1 MKSSVE
7 HLNTVQCRINVNV
20 SAEEVNAAFANAYRN
35 LQKKA
40 RIQGFRPGKAPV
52 NLLRKFY
59 GASVAAEVHESL
71 IQQHLFSALNEQ
83 TIRPV
88 ASPVVE
94 SQKAPAQDSEFSF
107 SAVVDVM
114 PKIELDTYKG
124 VEVSVEKYSLKDETL
139 QREIDQLR
147 RRQARTREIEA
158 GQAAA
163 TGMLANL
170 NHSAS
175 LDGVDQPSLR
185 VDNLEVALGHN
196 ELYEALEQAILGMT
210 VGQTKSTA
218 IALPETYGDAALAGK
233 SLDFVITLN
242 DLKYLDLPELDDE
255 LAKDLNFSS
264 KDELVSRI
272 KEHLQKRADELS
284 RQRVETA
291 ILDKLTAAAPFEVP
305 PAMVDQVI
313 DSMIDELPHRS
324 QEERQAALRNDEI
337 RKSFRDT
344 AKRRTQ
350 NTLILWH
357 VTQREGLQVNE
368 SEIKERVAQTMA
380 EAGVNDPKLA
390 ARFRNNVEMRLRESL
405 LFDKAMN
412 FLVDHAVKNE
422 TETQI

>member
-7 HLNTVQCRINVNV
+7 HLNSVQCRISVNV
-20 SAEEVNAAFANAYRN
+20 SAEEVNAAFNNAYRN

-40 RIQGFRPGKAPV
+40 RIQGFRPGKAPI

-59 GASVAAEVHESL
+59 GPSVAAEVHENL
-71 IQQHLFSALNEQ
+71 VQQHLFAALTEQ

-94 SQKAPAQDSEFSF
+94 TQSAPAQDTEFSF

-114 PKIELDTYKG
+114 PKISIDNYKG
-124 VEVSVEKYSLKDETL
+124 VEVKVEKYSVKDETF
-139 QREIDQLR
+139 QREVDQLR
-147 RRQARTREIEA
+147 RRQARTREVESK
-158 GQAAA
+158 QAASQ
-163 TGMLANL
+163 GMLATL

-185 VDNLEVALGHN
+185 VEDLEVALGHN
-196 ELYEALEQAILGMT
+196 ELYEALEQAILGMKT
-210 VGQTKSTA
+210 GETKTTA
-218 IALPETYGDAALAGK
+218 ITLPENYGDAALAGK
-233 SLDFVITLN
+233 SLDFSITLN
-242 DLKYLDLPELDDE
+242 GLKHLDLPELDDE

-264 KDELVSRI
+264 KDELVTRI
-272 KEHLQKRADELS
+272 KEHLQNRADELS
-284 RQRVETA
+284 RQRLETA
-291 ILDKLTAAAPFEVP
+291 ILDHLTNTSPFDVP

-337 RKSFRDT
+337 RKSFRPT
-344 AKRRTQ
+344 AIRRTQ

-357 VTQREGLQVNE
+357 VTQREGLTVE
-368 SEIKERVAQTMA
+368 DSEIRQRVAQTLA
-380 EAGVNDPKLA
+380 SAGISDPKQA
-390 ARFRNNVEMRLRESL
+390 ARYRQNLEMRLRESM

-412 FLVDHAVKNE
+412 FLIDNAVKTE

>member
-7 HLNTVQCRINVNV
+7 HLNSVQCRISVNV
-20 SAEEVNAAFANAYRN
+20 SAEEVNAAFNNAYRN

-40 RIQGFRPGKAPV
+40 RIQGFRPGKAPI

-59 GASVAAEVHESL
+59 GPSVAAEVHENL
-71 IQQHLFSALNEQ
+71 VQQHLFAALTEQ

-94 SQKAPAQDSEFSF
+94 TQSAPAQDTEFSF

-114 PKIELDTYKG
+114 PKISIDNYKG
-124 VEVSVEKYSLKDETL
+124 VEVKVEKYSVKDETF
-139 QREIDQLR
+139 QREVDQLR
-147 RRQARTREIEA
+147 RRQARTREVESN
-158 GQAAA
+158 QAASQ
-163 TGMLANL
+163 GMLATL

-185 VDNLEVALGHN
+185 VEDLEVALGHN
-196 ELYEALEQAILGMT
+196 ELYEALEQAILGMKT
-210 VGQTKSTA
+210 GETKTTA
-218 IALPETYGDAALAGK
+218 ITLPENYGDAALAGK
-233 SLDFVITLN
+233 SLDFSITLN
-242 DLKYLDLPELDDE
+242 GLKHLDLPELDDE

-264 KDELVSRI
+264 KDELVTRI
-272 KEHLQKRADELS
+272 KEHLQNRADELS
-284 RQRVETA
+284 RQRLETA
-291 ILDKLTAAAPFEVP
+291 ILDHLTNTSPFDVP

-337 RKSFRDT
+337 RKSFRPT
-344 AKRRTQ
+344 AIRRTQ

-357 VTQREGLQVNE
+357 VTQREGLTVE
-368 SEIKERVAQTMA
+368 DSEIRQRVAQTLA
-380 EAGVNDPKLA
+380 SAGISDPKQA
-390 ARFRNNVEMRLRESL
+390 ARYRQNLEMRLRESM

-412 FLVDHAVKNE
+412 FLIDNAVKTE